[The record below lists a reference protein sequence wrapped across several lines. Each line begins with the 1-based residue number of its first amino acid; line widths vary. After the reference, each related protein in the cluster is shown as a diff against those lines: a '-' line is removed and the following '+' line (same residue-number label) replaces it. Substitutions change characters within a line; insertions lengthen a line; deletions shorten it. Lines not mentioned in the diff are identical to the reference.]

1 MSSSPTP
8 HPPVPAPSEHHGIE
22 HLLLDDHRWA
32 ERIAVLLW
40 AIAGMSF
47 VAMAIPATSDAL
59 DAFDEWF
66 YDITFP
72 IKWGPLTAI
81 SHGMAFLGSGVFV
94 WPLRAVV
101 TVVLYAQKRR
111 AALSA
116 WILAIVISEPFIGL
130 LKSAYGRPRPA
141 VALVEEAT
149 GSFPSGHAVAGAV
162 VAISLVIVFVQ
173 PGPARRN
180 LEIAA
185 AGFAV
190 LMAGT
195 RVYLG
200 AHWLTDVF
208 GGVALGAAC
217 AIGAAAI
224 VQRFIRSQAPL
235 TGAI

>member
-1 MSSSPTP
+1 MKSSTGSQ
-8 HPPVPAPSEHHGIE
+8 PAAHHGLE
-22 HLLLDDHRWA
+22 HLLLGDHRWA
-32 ERIAVLLW
+32 ERIAILLW
-40 AIAGMSF
+40 MIAGMSF
-47 VAMAIPATSDAL
+47 VAMAIPPTRDFI
-59 DAFDEWF
+59 DGFDQWF
-66 YDITFP
+66 YDVTYP

-94 WPLRAVV
+94 WPLRVVV
-101 TVVLYAQKRR
+101 TGVLIVKKRR

-116 WILAIVISEPFIGL
+116 WLLAILFSEPLIGT
-130 LKSAYGRPRPA
+130 LKAGYGRPRPP
-141 VALVEEAT
+141 VALVEEVT

-162 VAISLVIVFVQ
+162 VAISLVIVLVQ

-185 AGFAV
+185 AAFAV
-190 LMAGT
+190 VMAGT

-224 VQRFIRSQAPL
+224 VQRYIRSREPTAES
-235 TGAI
+235 IE

>member
-1 MSSSPTP
+1 MSLPDGSSG
-8 HPPVPAPSEHHGIE
+8 EHQGIE

-40 AIAGMSF
+40 AIAGLSF
-47 VAMAIPATSDAL
+47 VAMAIEPTRDVI

-66 YDITFP
+66 YDTTYP
-72 IKWGPLTAI
+72 IKWGPLTAL
-81 SHGMAFLGSGVFV
+81 SQGMAFLGSAAFV
-94 WPLRAVV
+94 WPFRLAVSV
-101 TVVLYAQKRR
+101 FLYVKRRR

-116 WILAIVISEPFIGL
+116 WILAIVLSEPLIGP
-130 LKSAYGRPRPA
+130 LKALYGRPRPP
-141 VALVEEAT
+141 VALVEEVT
-149 GSFPSGHAVAGAV
+149 GAFPSGHAVAGAV
-162 VAISLVIVFVQ
+162 VAISLVIVLVQ
-173 PGPARRN
+173 PGAARRN

-190 LMAGT
+190 IMAGT

-224 VQRFIRSQAPL
+224 VQRYIKAKEPS
-235 TGAI
+235 I

>member
-1 MSSSPTP
+1 MTEERSP
-8 HPPVPAPSEHHGIE
+8 AAESEEHHGLE
-22 HLLLDDHRWA
+22 HLLLEDHRWA

-40 AIAGMSF
+40 AIAGTSF
-47 VAMAIPATSDAL
+47 IAMAIPDTRDVL

-66 YDITFP
+66 YDVTFP
-72 IKWGPLTAI
+72 IKWGPLTAL
-81 SHGMAFLGSGVFV
+81 SHGMAFLGSALFV
-94 WPLRAVV
+94 WPLRIVV
-101 TVVLYAQKRR
+101 AGYLYWKRRR

-116 WILAIVISEPFIGL
+116 WVLAILLSEPLIGS
-130 LKSAYGRPRPA
+130 LKAAYGRPRPPD
-141 VALVEEAT
+141 ALVEEVT
-149 GSFPSGHAVAGAV
+149 GAFPSGHAVAGAV
-162 VAISLVIVFVQ
+162 LAISLVIVFIQ

-190 LMAGT
+190 VMAGT

-224 VQRFIRSQAPL
+224 VQRYIRARSP
-235 TGAI
+235 

>member
-1 MSSSPTP
+1 MGAAVGESG
-8 HPPVPAPSEHHGIE
+8 EHQGIE

-32 ERIAVLLW
+32 ERITVLLW
-40 AIAGMSF
+40 AIAGLSF
-47 VAMAIPATSDAL
+47 VAMAIEPTREVI

-66 YDITFP
+66 YDTTYP

-81 SHGMAFLGSGVFV
+81 SHGMAFLGSAAFV
-94 WPLRAVV
+94 WPFRLAVSV
-101 TVVLYAQKRR
+101 FLYVKRRR

-116 WILAIVISEPFIGL
+116 WILAIMISEPLIGP
-130 LKSAYGRPRPA
+130 LKAQYGRPRPP
-141 VALVEEAT
+141 VALVEEVT

-162 VAISLVIVFVQ
+162 VAISLVIVLVQ
-173 PGPARRN
+173 PGAARRN

-190 LMAGT
+190 AMAGS

-224 VQRFIRSQAPL
+224 VQRYIKAKEPS
-235 TGAI
+235 I

>member
-1 MSSSPTP
+1 MSSASTP
-8 HPPVPAPSEHHGIE
+8 PASVPSTGHRGIE

-32 ERIAVLLW
+32 ERIAILLW
-40 AIAGMSF
+40 AIAGFSF
-47 VAMAIPATSDAL
+47 VAMAIPATREVLAG
-59 DAFDEWF
+59 FDEWF
-66 YDITFP
+66 YDVTYP

-81 SHGMAFLGSGVFV
+81 SNGMAFLGSATFV
-94 WPLRAVV
+94 WPLRIVV
-101 TVVLYAQKRR
+101 TTVLAVQKRR

-116 WILAIVISEPFIGL
+116 WLLAIILSEPLIGL
-130 LKSAYGRPRPA
+130 LKAAYGRPRPPI
-141 VALVEEAT
+141 ALVEETT

-162 VAISLVIVFVQ
+162 VAISLVIVLVQ

-185 AGFAV
+185 AGFTV

-217 AIGAAAI
+217 AIGAATI
-224 VQRFIRSQAPL
+224 VHRVIRARSP
-235 TGAI
+235 G

>member
-1 MSSSPTP
+1 MSSASTP
-8 HPPVPAPSEHHGIE
+8 PASVPSTGHRGIE

-32 ERIAVLLW
+32 ERIAILLW
-40 AIAGMSF
+40 AIAGFSF
-47 VAMAIPATSDAL
+47 VAMAIPATREVLAG
-59 DAFDEWF
+59 FDEWF
-66 YDITFP
+66 YDVTYP

-81 SHGMAFLGSGVFV
+81 SNGMAFLGSATFV
-94 WPLRAVV
+94 WPLRIVV
-101 TVVLYAQKRR
+101 TTVLAVQKRR

-116 WILAIVISEPFIGL
+116 WLLAIILSEPLIGL
-130 LKSAYGRPRPA
+130 LKAAYGRPRPPI
-141 VALVEEAT
+141 ALVEETT

-162 VAISLVIVFVQ
+162 VAISLVIVLVQ

-185 AGFAV
+185 AGFTV

-217 AIGAAAI
+217 AIGAATI
-224 VQRFIRSQAPL
+224 VHRVVRARSP
-235 TGAI
+235 G

>member
-1 MSSSPTP
+1 MHLSTGSQ
-8 HPPVPAPSEHHGIE
+8 PAEHRGIE

-32 ERIAVLLW
+32 ERIAILLW
-40 AIAGMSF
+40 AIAGLSF
-47 VAMAIPATSDAL
+47 LAMAIPGTRDAL
-59 DAFDEWF
+59 DAFDKWF
-66 YDITFP
+66 YDVTYP

-81 SHGMAFLGSGVFV
+81 SHGMAFLGSAVFV

-101 TVVLYAQKRR
+101 SVVLYLQKRR

-116 WILAIVISEPFIGL
+116 WLTAILLSEPLIGS
-130 LKSAYGRPRPA
+130 LKAAYGRPRPP
-141 VALVEEAT
+141 VALVHEIT
-149 GSFPSGHAVAGAV
+149 GSFPSGHAVAGSV
-162 VAISLVIVFVQ
+162 VAISLVIVFVH

-185 AGFAV
+185 ATFAV

-208 GGVALGAAC
+208 GGVALGADC

-224 VQRFIRSQAPL
+224 VQRYVRSREP
-235 TGAI
+235 TGA